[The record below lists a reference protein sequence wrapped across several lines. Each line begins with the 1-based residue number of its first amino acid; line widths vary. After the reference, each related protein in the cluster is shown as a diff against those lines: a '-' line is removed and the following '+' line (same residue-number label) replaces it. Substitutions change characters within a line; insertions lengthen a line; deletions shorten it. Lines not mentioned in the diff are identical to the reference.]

1 VNDTAEALRRRIA
14 LYRQYLKE
22 GVSGELAGEY
32 LKTIIADEATL
43 AEIERK
49 GQRR

>member
-1 VNDTAEALRRRIA
+1 MNEPAEALRRRIA
-14 LYRQYLKE
+14 LYRQYLKD
-22 GVSGELAGEY
+22 GVASELAGEY

-49 GQRR
+49 GQKR